1 MRAVPEKK
9 SLGLCAQEERA
20 ERVEEVDRLERVE
33 DRVERVWIVEC
44 RE

>member
-20 ERVEEVDRLERVE
+20 ERVEEVKRLERVE
-33 DRVERVWIVEC
+33 G
-44 RE
+44 REQREYTR

>member
-20 ERVEEVDRLERVE
+20 ERVEEVKRLERVE
-33 DRVERVWIVEC
+33 G

>member
-20 ERVEEVDRLERVE
+20 ERVEEVKRLERVE
-33 DRVERVWIVEC
+33 G
-44 RE
+44 REQREYTW